1 MEKEL
6 RKLGRRELVDVI
18 YQMKKNEERLQEEI
32 AALQEALEEKRIR
45 ISEAGSIAAAAADIT
60 KIFSS
65 AQETADM
72 YLSEIERGVKTPSLR
87 LFIKI
92 IEALDVSADFI
103 LRDELPSGK
112 NFVYDEIT
120 SKLEGLTPKQRKA
133 IADLIDAYVK
143 NL

>member
-1 MEKEL
+1 MEK
-6 RKLGRRELVDVI
+6 
-18 YQMKKNEERLQEEI
+18 
-32 AALQEALEEKRIR
+32 AALGIKLRDAR
-45 ISEAGSIAAAAADIT
+45 ISKGYTQQALAEKVDI
-60 KIFSS
+60 
-65 AQETADM
+65 ADM

-112 NFVYDEIT
+112 SFVYDEIT